1 MLSGYHGD
9 LRALCRR
16 RARGSP
22 SETLAKSSVLPIARQ
37 NARVSPQAGTFR
49 TTQLRRR
56 SRPKKLSTEID
67 HLLEK
72 KCHPCRRSK
81 VLPMKAVAPTVSSR
95 FLAPSAGGSASK
107 SARRTLVEI
116 GAIHT
121 PLRFP
126 RLSRIVTATQNE
138 RSRARPQPRAAPAGA
153 SSLGSAAAQLV
164 ARARPERRRRRSARA
179 TTLGP
184 TPGDPTDELEQT
196 KRQRPELRTLHRPCC
211 SRAASAMPPL
221 RTQTHHTFPSPSCVP
236 PPRAASSVRPFG
248 PHTEPRGLHR

>member
-1 MLSGYHGD
+1 MLSGYHGHFRG
-9 LRALCRR
+9 LYRR
-16 RARGSP
+16 RARVSRRR
-22 SETLAKSSVLPIARQ
+22 TLAKSSVLPIARQ
-37 NARVSPQAGTFR
+37 NARVSPQAGMFR
-49 TTQLRRR
+49 TTGLGQR
-56 SRPKKLSTEID
+56 SRSKMLSTEID
-67 HLLEK
+67 GLEPIFRAE
-72 KCHPCRRSK
+72 C
-81 VLPMKAVAPTVSSR
+81 
-95 FLAPSAGGSASK
+95 SAST

-164 ARARPERRRRRSARA
+164 ARARPEQRRRRSARA

-184 TPGDPTDELEQT
+184 TPGEPTDELEQT
-196 KRQRPELRTLHRPCC
+196 NVSAPNSARCTDP
-211 SRAASAMPPL
+211 AAHVLLARCRLFEPKHITP
-221 RTQTHHTFPSPSCVP
+221 FPSPSFVP